1 MKTKRN
7 KFVVTPIHLPQ
18 DAKPKQKRKVRKNLV
33 FSFFLFI
40 YCFWESLANGICKK
54 RKRNPKI
61 KKIIFS

>member
-40 YCFWESLANGICKK
+40 YFFGKVWQMAFA
-54 RKRNPKI
+54 RKGKETQ
-61 KKIIFS
+61 K